1 MCLEYR
7 FVKLPSPE
15 EANPLGMFFTQR
27 ILPKNMCHARRHLF
41 KFAEFRCLEMG
52 DSRPSGSSLESGEE
66 LDAGATF
73 LSLPNPSVWKRVFAP
88 LRILLKPRRGV
99 GCGGIPRRMPNPPLL
114 KIAKSNVQDF
124 GKSIFAQKCL
134 GINLSSCRRVRRNFP
149 RGDFHPKN
157 PPKEGAPPAAPPF

>member
-1 MCLEYR
+1 
-7 FVKLPSPE
+7 
-15 EANPLGMFFTQR
+15 
-27 ILPKNMCHARRHLF
+27 MCHARRHLF

-52 DSRPSGSSLESGEE
+52 DSRPSGSSLGSGEE

-73 LSLPNPSVWKRVFAP
+73 LSLPNPCVWKRVFAP
-88 LRILLKPRRGV
+88 LRILLKPRRGISV
-99 GCGGIPRRMPNPPLL
+99 IPRRIQRVMPNPPLL

-124 GKSIFAQKCL
+124 EKNIAQKCL
-134 GINLSSCRRVRRNFP
+134 EINLSSCRRVRRNFP